1 MKHIIFGGDGFVG
14 RQLATDLHQ
23 LGESVVIAD
32 IVEDAAR
39 HNPHLPHVYADIT
52 RPETF
57 RALQAGPGDV
67 IYNLSA
73 RILSP
78 LMLRAKRREFFW
90 PVNYD
95 GVANILEWMQANQL
109 NRLVQF
115 TTDMIYGHTHEVP
128 TKEDAPAAPLSE
140 YGLSKL
146 KAEELCAQWR
156 QKGMK
161 ISIFRPRLIIGP
173 GRLGILS
180 KLFKLIDYNL
190 PVPMIGGGRNP
201 YQFISVYD
209 CASACVAAWRADFP
223 DAVYNLG
230 SKEPPSV
237 RQLLGELIK
246 EAGSKSILLPTPAP
260 LVKMT
265 LNLLDYINMP
275 LMDPE
280 QYLIADEICI
290 LSTAA
295 AEHDLNWKPL
305 YRDSDMLR
313 AAYREYRNGLAN
325 AKSRPAAVLTHER
338 KAQ

>member
-14 RQLATDLHQ
+14 RQLAADLHKQ
-23 LGESVVIAD
+23 GEQVVIAD
-32 IVEDAAR
+32 IADGAAR
-39 HNPHLPHVYADIT
+39 HNHHLPHVYVDIT

-57 RALQAGPGDV
+57 SVLHAQPGDAV
-67 IYNLSA
+67 YNLSA
-73 RILSP
+73 RMLSP
-78 LMLRAKRREFFW
+78 LTLRAKRRDYFW

-95 GVANILEWMQANQL
+95 GVLNILEWMQANQL
-109 NRLVQF
+109 TDLVQF
-115 TTDMIYGHTHEVP
+115 TTDMVYGHTHEVP
-128 TKEDAPAAPLSE
+128 TKEDAPAVPLGE

-146 KAEELCAQWR
+146 KAEELCVKWR
-156 QKGMK
+156 AKGMN
-161 ISIFRPRLIIGP
+161 ISLFRPRLIIGP

-209 CASACVAAWRADFP
+209 CASACVAAWRSGFP
-223 DAVYNLG
+223 NAVYNLG

-237 RQLLGELIK
+237 RKLLGELIT

-265 LNLLDYINMP
+265 LNFLDYINMP

-295 AEHDLNWKPL
+295 AEKDLNWKPL
-305 YRDSDMLR
+305 HRDSDMLR
-313 AAYREYRNGLAN
+313 AAYREYRNGLKQSAI
-325 AKSRPAAVLTHER
+325 AQTKAATQEG
-338 KAQ
+338 Q